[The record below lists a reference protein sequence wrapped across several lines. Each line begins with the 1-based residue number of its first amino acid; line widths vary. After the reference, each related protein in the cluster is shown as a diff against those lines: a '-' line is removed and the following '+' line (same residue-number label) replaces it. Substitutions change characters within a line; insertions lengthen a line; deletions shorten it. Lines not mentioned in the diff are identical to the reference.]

1 MSYQLFHFTS
11 NRNSVTIHGDG
22 LLFSGSDEG
31 GADVAQGI
39 DALSV
44 LHNPT
49 TREMFLNELREIE
62 CFLTQRLEEMLIE
75 GTGLLPLF
83 FPRA

>member
-1 MSYQLFHFTS
+1 MA
-11 NRNSVTIHGDG
+11 RGV
-22 LLFSGSDEG
+22 
-31 GADVAQGI
+31 

-62 CFLTQRLEEMLIE
+62 CFLTQRLEEMSIE
-75 GTGLLPLF
+75 GEISSPSFTSDIHFIHENGRLYIA
-83 FPRA
+83 RSMINI